1 MVGPHTL
8 VADSLARLVSR
19 NTCGGE
25 EVGALDGTATILV
38 RRSDGLCWAVL
49 FHAREN
55 RRGEDLAGLI
65 DGLVHDAAD
74 RVKHWP
80 TRDLFK
86 NGM

>member
-1 MVGPHTL
+1 
-8 VADSLARLVSR
+8 
-19 NTCGGE
+19 
-25 EVGALDGTATILV
+25 VGALDGTATILV

-49 FHAREN
+49 FNACEN

-74 RVKHWP
+74 RVKHGP

-86 NGM
+86 KGT